1 MTIEVNF
8 QVMIFFKSVRQCKLS
23 LLLLLFFLEENNK
36 LEIDIFKM
44 MMMVEECGDCR
55 LVSL

>member
-23 LLLLLFFLEENNK
+23 LLLLLFLLEENNK
-36 LEIDIFKM
+36 LEIDMIKM